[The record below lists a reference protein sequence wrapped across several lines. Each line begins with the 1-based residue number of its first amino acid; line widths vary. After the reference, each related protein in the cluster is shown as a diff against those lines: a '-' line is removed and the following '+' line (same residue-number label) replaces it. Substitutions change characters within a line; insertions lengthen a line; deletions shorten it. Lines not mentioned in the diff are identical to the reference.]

1 MEIFAARKMDP
12 IIGVDFDN
20 TIVSY
25 DEVIYEVA
33 IEQGLVPPDVSRS
46 KKSVR
51 DQIRQLPDGDIEWQ
65 KVQALVYGP
74 KMGRARLIEGVA
86 QFFKQCQQH
95 SLEVYIVSH
104 KTEYAHYDET
114 RTNLR
119 QAALDWMAQCHF
131 FEAAGLGLSPQRVYF
146 GSTRREKIEHI
157 ERLGCTHFIDDLEEV
172 FLEETFPARI
182 DKILY
187 TPHDH
192 ASVLPGV
199 RLINSWNEINDY
211 FFSGK

>member
-1 MEIFAARKMDP
+1 MNP

-74 KMGRARLIEGVA
+74 KMGWARLIEGVA
-86 QFFKQCQQH
+86 QFFKQCRQH
-95 SLEVYIVSH
+95 NFEVYIVSH

-131 FEAAGLGLSPQRVYF
+131 FEASGLGLSPQRVYF

-172 FLEETFPARI
+172 FLEETFPAQI

-187 TPHDH
+187 TPHSH
-192 ASVLPGV
+192 ASNLPGV
-199 RLINSWNEINDY
+199 RLMNSWNKINDY

>member
-1 MEIFAARKMDP
+1 MNT

-33 IEQGLVPPDVSRS
+33 VEQGLVPPDVNRS
-46 KKSVR
+46 KKGVR

-65 KVQALVYGP
+65 KVQAIVYGP
-74 KMGRARLIEGVA
+74 KMGRARLIAGVS
-86 QFFKQCQQH
+86 QFFKQCRQH
-95 SLEVYIVSH
+95 RIEVYIVSH
-104 KTEYAHYDET
+104 KTEYAHYDKT

-119 QAALDWMAQCHF
+119 QAALGWMAQYNF
-131 FEAAGLGLSPQRVYF
+131 FEAAGLGLSRQQVYF

-157 ERLGCTHFIDDLEEV
+157 QQLGCTHFIDDLEEL
-172 FLEETFPARI
+172 FLEETFPTQI

-187 TPHDH
+187 TPHDFPS
-192 ASVLPGV
+192 ALVGV
-199 RLINSWNEINDY
+199 RVMSSWKKINDY